1 MSFSQSQNYDALLQ
15 LPIVQKLLAKNR
27 KLKQQNKAL
36 KTIVYNFPEMFQKK
50 TKVPKLR
57 KDVKIK
63 NEINEPT
70 LCDTLT
76 DNDDVIVVPNIEK
89 KKEVISLVDDVVDTK
104 PNIYIKI
111 ETDEVCDNCGLEINI
126 TKNGVHHGEEY
137 CENEETEAEADEE
150 EEEAEDEEEE
160 EAEDEEEEEDEEDDE
175 VEEDEEVEEAD
186 EEEEEEEEEEEGA
199 SGGTLGSPEEEEE
212 ESVEEITIKGKAYYT
227 SSPEN
232 GKIYSILEDEDVGP
246 EVGVFVNGKPKFHK
260 K

>member
-1 MSFSQSQNYDALLQ
+1 MSFSQTQNYNALLQ

-111 ETDEVCDNCGLEINI
+111 ETDEVCDNCGLEMNVA
-126 TKNGVHHGEEY
+126 KNGVRHGEEY
-137 CENEETEAEADEE
+137 CENEETEAETEE

-160 EAEDEEEEEDEEDDE
+160 DEEEDEEEEDEE
-175 VEEDEEVEEAD
+175 EEA
-186 EEEEEEEEEEEGA
+186 EEEEEEEGA
-199 SGGTLGSPEEEEE
+199 SGGTLGSPEEEEEE

>member
-137 CENEETEAEADEE
+137 CENEETEAATDEEEEAQEEEEEEADEE
-150 EEEAEDEEEE
+150 EEEEAEEVEEEE
-160 EAEDEEEEEDEEDDE
+160 EE
-175 VEEDEEVEEAD
+175 V
-186 EEEEEEEEEEEGA
+186 EEEEEEEGA
-199 SGGTLGSPEEEEE
+199 SGGTLGSPEEE